1 MQDGPAS
8 ADEAEVGSPY
18 AALPL
23 GVVDERGGGGGIA
36 AFAPRQAPAEP
47 EDLAERPPSP
57 PLFTGVRGRVIPGTS
72 ARGGFRNVGSQEWLV
87 ENSSF

>member
-1 MQDGPAS
+1 MQDDPAS

-23 GVVDERGGGGGIA
+23 GDVDERGGGGGIA
-36 AFAPRQAPAEP
+36 AFASRRAPAEP

-57 PLFTGVRGRVIPGTS
+57 PLFTEVPRRVIL
-72 ARGGFRNVGSQEWLV
+72 R
-87 ENSSF
+87 SSP